1 MASRVLDGL
10 PRGIMH
16 TNSDLELRPL
26 WSTSSSRSKVLLSEF
41 AGLLLYGSVFQ
52 FRRLAYLLMC
62 LVCFI
67 EI

>member
-41 AGLLLYGSVFQ
+41 AGLLFRISISQIGLSAYVFSL
-52 FRRLAYLLMC
+52 FY
-62 LVCFI
+62 
-67 EI
+67 